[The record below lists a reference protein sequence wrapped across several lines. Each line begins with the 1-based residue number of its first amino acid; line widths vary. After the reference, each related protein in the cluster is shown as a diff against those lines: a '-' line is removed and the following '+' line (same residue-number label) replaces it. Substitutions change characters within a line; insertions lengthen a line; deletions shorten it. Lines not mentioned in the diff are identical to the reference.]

1 MVSDEIIVAWDQLRA
16 ACERVETSLSTK
28 LSANV
33 LDLQRQWRAFDRVLQ
48 LEARKK

>member
-1 MVSDEIIVAWDQLRA
+1 MISDEIIAAWDQLRI
-16 ACERVETSLSTK
+16 ACERVETSLPTQ

-33 LDLQRQWRAFDRVLQ
+33 LDLQHQWRAFDRVLQ